1 MDRDTAE
8 QISQL
13 VRIGLRDSDSFRLQE
28 QLETPLVDFHHWADG
43 KDCVGAFRVSSDAS
57 ELYLLLIQWAR
68 QHPSRFALIAY
79 EASRSGVLF
88 EAHEIRDD
96 HLSWAYRPAKRDRR
110 NAERKARFD
119 TLAPERGLPLVGTHV
134 AIPVPSN
141 PAGVERFLSTVF
153 LLADVR
159 TEADNLD
166 QQSEGH
172 LRQQRLDE
180 TSNAEPRCWL
190 MALGPGAKHWE
201 ECRREGIAC
210 LGWDDIGD
218 ITEYESREAI
228 DLGRNDSLA
237 CWQFCHDM
245 EPGDTIF
252 AKLGTT
258 AVVGHGTVT
267 SAYRFDPARPV
278 YKNVRDVEWHSNFP
292 EGVRVRDKRL
302 VTKTLT
308 DVSAYPNQVDA
319 LKRAVG
325 ILRPLPEPQGEPPY
339 TVGSILEDGCFLDQD
354 ELDSLLNRLETKKN
368 LILQGPP
375 GTGKTWLAKRLA
387 YALIGHRDRERIC
400 SVQFHPTLSYEDFV
414 LGWRPCKNGL
424 ELTKGIFLR
433 AIESASTDPETPFV
447 VVIEEINRGNPAQIF
462 GELITLLEA
471 DKRSEDESLELSYAT
486 GDETTRVHVPENL
499 HVIGT
504 MNIADRSL
512 ALVDLAL
519 RRRFAFATLKPRID
533 GAWHRWVTEQL
544 GVGADAADD
553 IQGRMAALNEA
564 IAKSLGEQF
573 CVGHS
578 YVTPAHRLNPDDVN
592 GWFLDVVETEL
603 APLLEEYWF
612 DDAGRARQERD
623 RLLDGW

>member
-1 MDRDTAE
+1 MDRDNAE

-13 VRIGLRDSDSFRLQE
+13 VRIGLRDSDSFS
-28 QLETPLVDFHHWADG
+28 LEEELEAPLADFHHWANG
-43 KDCVGAFRVSSDAS
+43 KDCVGAFRISSDTN
-57 ELYLLLIQWAR
+57 ELILLFIQWSPTHA
-68 QHPSRFALIAY
+68 SRFALVAY
-79 EASRSGVLF
+79 TANRSGILF

-96 HLSWAYRPAKRDRR
+96 QLSWAYRPAKRDKRNPERR
-110 NAERKARFD
+110 KRFD
-119 TLAPERGLPLVGTHV
+119 VIATQRGLPFVGSRV
-134 AIPVPSN
+134 AIPVPGN
-141 PAGVERFLSTVF
+141 PAGVEQFLSTVF

-159 TEADNLD
+159 TEADDLD
-166 QQSEGH
+166 QQLEIK
-172 LRQQRLDE
+172 
-180 TSNAEPRCWL
+180 SNADPRYWL
-190 MALGPGAKHWE
+190 MALGRGAKYWD

-210 LGWDDIGD
+210 LGWDRVGD
-218 ITEYESREAI
+218 ITAYASREAI
-228 DLGRNDSLA
+228 DLGRNNSLA

-258 AVVGHGTVT
+258 GVVGHGTVT
-267 SAYRFDPARPV
+267 SAYRFDPARPE
-278 YKNVRDVEWHSNFP
+278 YKNVRDVDWHSNFP
-292 EGVRVRDKRL
+292 DGVHVRDRRL

-308 DVSAYPNQVDA
+308 DVSSYPNLVDD

-325 ILRPLPEPQGEPPY
+325 ILPPLPEKQAEPPY
-339 TVGSILEDGCFLDQD
+339 TIGSILEDGCFLDRG
-354 ELDSLLNRLETKKN
+354 ELNALLSRLETKKN
-368 LILQGPP
+368 LVLQGPP

-387 YALIGHRDRERIC
+387 YALIGRRDRERIC

-414 LGWRPCKNGL
+414 LGWRPSASGL

-433 AIESASTDPETPFV
+433 AIEAASTEETPFV

-471 DKRSEDESLELSYAT
+471 DKRFEEEALELSYAT
-486 GDETTRVHVPENL
+486 EDETTRVHVPENL
-499 HVIGT
+499 YVIGT

-544 GVGADAADD
+544 GIDTEAADN
-553 IQGRMAALNEA
+553 IQGRMAVLNGA
-564 IAKSLGEQF
+564 IARSLGEQF
-573 CVGHS
+573 CIGHS
-578 YVTPAHRLNPDDVN
+578 YVTPTDSLDPDYVH
-592 GWFLDVVETEL
+592 GWFRDVVETEL

-612 DDAGRARQERD
+612 DDPGRARQERD
-623 RLLDGW
+623 RLLDDW